1 MKRRDHRSDIAAL
14 EHRMSTDEAGSSVA
28 AQSFTRSL
36 LAIGHA
42 RVLALSARYVRRL
55 AMSNTSAAVATY
67 ATHDEADA
75 AIRSLQKSGFDMKKL
90 SIVGKDYHTEEHAV
104 GYYNTGDRVKFWGK
118 TGAFW
123 GGLVGILFSSAF
135 LLIPV
140 VGHIIV
146 LGPLVSSIIGGLE
159 GAAVVGGTSA
169 LFAALAGLG
178 IPKDSVIQYENDVK
192 AGKFLVIAQGT
203 PEEVRR
209 AKEILG
215 ASKTTTVALHST

>member
-1 MKRRDHRSDIAAL
+1 
-14 EHRMSTDEAGSSVA
+14 MSESATVA
-28 AQSFTRSL
+28 
-36 LAIGHA
+36 
-42 RVLALSARYVRRL
+42 V
-55 AMSNTSAAVATY
+55 Y

-75 AIRSLQKSGFDMKKL
+75 AIKSLQKAGFDMKKL
-90 SIVGKDYHTEEHAV
+90 SIVGKDFQTEEHAV
-104 GYYNTGDRVKFWGK
+104 GYYNTGDRVRFWGK

-169 LFAALAGLG
+169 LFAALVGLG
-178 IPKDSVIQYENDVK
+178 IPKDTVVQYENEVK
-192 AGKFLVIAQGT
+192 AGNFLVVAQGA
-203 PEEVRR
+203 PEEVAR
-209 AKEILG
+209 AKALL
-215 ASKTTTVALHST
+215 AAAQPTSVAVHSS

>member
-1 MKRRDHRSDIAAL
+1 
-14 EHRMSTDEAGSSVA
+14 MSAG
-28 AQSFTRSL
+28 
-36 LAIGHA
+36 
-42 RVLALSARYVRRL
+42 
-55 AMSNTSAAVATY
+55 SAAVGVY
-67 ATHDEADA
+67 STHDEADA
-75 AIRSLQKSGFDMKKL
+75 AVKSLQKGGFDMKKL
-90 SIVGKDYHTEEHAV
+90 SIVGKDFHTEEHAL

-118 TGAFW
+118 KGAFW

-178 IPKDSVIQYENDVK
+178 IPKDSVVQYENDVK
-192 AGKFLVIAQGT
+192 AGKFLVVAQGT
-203 PEEVRR
+203 QEETAR
-209 AKEILG
+209 AKSILA
-215 ASKTTTVALHST
+215 ASSLAANVAVHAS

>member
-1 MKRRDHRSDIAAL
+1 
-14 EHRMSTDEAGSSVA
+14 MSEASESNCVA
-28 AQSFTRSL
+28 VFDS
-36 LAIGHA
+36 H
-42 RVLALSARYVRRL
+42 
-55 AMSNTSAAVATY
+55 
-67 ATHDEADA
+67 EDA
-75 AIRSLQKSGFDMKKL
+75 ERAIRELQRAGFDMKKL
-90 SIVGKDYHTEEHAV
+90 SIVGKDFHTEEHAL

-118 TGAFW
+118 KGAFW

-169 LFAALAGLG
+169 LFAALVGLG

-192 AGKFLVIAQGT
+192 AGKFLVVAQGT
-203 PEEVRR
+203 QEEATR
-209 AKEILG
+209 AKSIL
-215 ASKTTTVALHST
+215 ASSSLAATGHAT